1 MACVT
6 TLKIVVNLK
15 STVRLRGMIRKDPHS
30 FELMYPGP
38 GRIYI

>member
-15 STVRLRGMIRKDPHS
+15 STVRLGGVVLKDPHY
-30 FELMYPGP
+30 FELLYVGP
-38 GRIYI
+38 GSI